1 MAFFNSREGPT
12 LSCQFYVLTAKSNKK
27 IPGIPPNTMEMEVWD
42 NKSGVQETGDSNC
55 IAYRCPLLIQTTIC
69 LNIYVSI

>member
-1 MAFFNSREGPT
+1 MTFFNSREGPT

-42 NKSGVQETGDSNC
+42 NKSGVQETGDSNR
-55 IAYRCPLLIQTTIC
+55 IAYLKTRKKNTSETK
-69 LNIYVSI
+69 VSNSR